1 MITGI
6 LVALH
11 LVMSLGLIS
20 LILLHAGK
28 GGGLSDAFGGGIGP
42 LGNLGGS
49 SVAERNLDRLTVGIA
64 ILFAITTLALAWVL

>member
-64 ILFAITTLALAWVL
+64 ILFAITTLALARVL